1 MTPPFVVAF
10 IGTAGASIVD
20 VSDDIDDANRKAR
33 ERAAKYPGTK
43 YVVYALKHLHFAPP
57 PSN

>member
-10 IGTAGASIVD
+10 IGTAGLAFVD
-20 VSDDIDDANRKAR
+20 TADDIDDANRKAR

-43 YVVYALKHLHFAPP
+43 YVVYALKYVHFAPT
-57 PSN
+57 SN